1 VVLIVKLLL
10 LVGLANATPVLASK
24 IFKHRFA
31 WPLDG
36 GLHFFDG
43 QPLLGPSKTVRGVL
57 LSVAMTAPGGALL
70 GLGWEVGALTGAMA
84 MAGDLFSSFI
94 KRRMKLPSS
103 SKATGLDQ
111 IPESLFPALACQ
123 SRLGFSSTDILIIV
137 ALFFISERILS
148 PLFYKLDIRQHPH

>member
-1 VVLIVKLLL
+1 MVLIVKLLL

-24 IFKHRFA
+24 VFKHRFA

>member
-1 VVLIVKLLL
+1 MVLIVKLLL
-10 LVGLANATPVLASK
+10 LVGLANATPVLARK
-24 IFKHRFA
+24 VFKQRFA

-36 GLHFFDG
+36 GVRFFDA
-43 QPLLGPSKTVRGVL
+43 QPLLGPSKTLRGVL
-57 LSVAMTAPGGALL
+57 LSVVMTALGGELL
-70 GLGWEVGALTGAMA
+70 GLGWQVGALTGAMA

-123 SRLGFSSTDILIIV
+123 SPLGLSTLDVLIIV
-137 ALFFISERILS
+137 VLFFVFDRILS

>member
-24 IFKHRFA
+24 VFKHRFA

>member
-1 VVLIVKLLL
+1 
-10 LVGLANATPVLASK
+10 
-24 IFKHRFA
+24 
-31 WPLDG
+31 
-36 GLHFFDG
+36 
-43 QPLLGPSKTVRGVL
+43 
-57 LSVAMTAPGGALL
+57 
-70 GLGWEVGALTGAMA
+70 

-137 ALFFISERILS
+137 ALFFICERILS